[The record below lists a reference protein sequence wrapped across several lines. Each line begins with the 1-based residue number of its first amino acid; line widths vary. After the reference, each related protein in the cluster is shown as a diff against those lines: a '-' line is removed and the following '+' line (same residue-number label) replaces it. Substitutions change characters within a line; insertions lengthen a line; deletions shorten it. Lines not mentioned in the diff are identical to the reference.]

1 MSRIQ
6 HSGTLKG
13 TKLENI
19 NKKGGAVKGSAFFMV
34 LGLVR
39 QVFDVQQKIIGQEPG
54 DS

>member
-19 NKKGGAVKGSAFFMV
+19 NKKGGAVKGPAFFMV

-39 QVFDVQQKIIGQEPG
+39 GFLGVQQKRR
-54 DS
+54 

>member
-19 NKKGGAVKGSAFFMV
+19 NNEGGAVKGPAFFMV